1 MDSHA
6 DGEKR
11 FQKVRDL
18 LRNPVIREDRIQ
30 RRMLRT
36 LTAQRHNI
44 FDALGVAHK
53 ENYHSRLIAY
63 LLDPVAEH
71 DQGAVFLN
79 SFLRWLAEK
88 PGGLPDTALRHA
100 VTAHVQ
106 TEKHAEEDGRID
118 LVIQLRDGT
127 TIAIENKINH
137 HESERQLER
146 YWNWL
151 RRRRMGTENLRL
163 IFLTPDGRHGITA
176 NGNEYVRMSY
186 ADLAMVLEDGLADCP
201 ETAVSLKVTVNQYV
215 RLCHGIYRAAKGSE
229 EMALENKKI
238 TELLQDSGNLAAAL
252 DVREHLKGVLDTIKK
267 SFRENV
273 ISALDQKLKGTAAER
288 QWTVGIA
295 VQNEAWLGLV
305 PRGGHPGYCCIAEL
319 KFDGAEGYF
328 GWGAPARVRDGSSP
342 VAAEIQEKLRSIGL
356 KPDLWWGW
364 VGWADLREISLLRP
378 LLDWDSDG
386 ILRIHLDNQGESHD
400 LADAL
405 ADVIWSCFKSCYEDF
420 QKLPPSFAGAVQ

>member
-44 FDALGVAHK
+44 FDALGVSHK

-88 PGGLPDTALRHA
+88 PSGLPDTALRHA

-137 HESERQLER
+137 HEGERQLER

-163 IFLTPDGRHGITA
+163 IFLTPD
-176 NGNEYVRMSY
+176 
-186 ADLAMVLEDGLADCP
+186 
-201 ETAVSLKVTVNQYV
+201 
-215 RLCHGIYRAAKGSE
+215 
-229 EMALENKKI
+229 
-238 TELLQDSGNLAAAL
+238 
-252 DVREHLKGVLDTIKK
+252 
-267 SFRENV
+267 
-273 ISALDQKLKGTAAER
+273 
-288 QWTVGIA
+288 
-295 VQNEAWLGLV
+295 
-305 PRGGHPGYCCIAEL
+305 
-319 KFDGAEGYF
+319 
-328 GWGAPARVRDGSSP
+328 
-342 VAAEIQEKLRSIGL
+342 
-356 KPDLWWGW
+356 
-364 VGWADLREISLLRP
+364 
-378 LLDWDSDG
+378 
-386 ILRIHLDNQGESHD
+386 
-400 LADAL
+400 
-405 ADVIWSCFKSCYEDF
+405 
-420 QKLPPSFAGAVQ
+420 